1 MESSVVCLEVELIF
15 KKEDMNDRNIDE
27 NKVVVVLDILL
38 ATSTIVT
45 CLATHAKAVYPVVS
59 KQEAML
65 IVNKLKNDG
74 INEEDLYVAG
84 EENAKRIDGYVNP
97 LPLHLQ
103 KMIDH
108 KYLILL
114 TTNGTLAIRKAE
126 KAQAILISSL
136 LNTKAVARKIINE
149 YVNANIIVVCSGS
162 NGNFCMEDFY
172 GAGYLIDQITT
183 LNDQTILSDGALT
196 AKCFYQGFQHQT
208 IEILSQSDVGRLMEK
223 MNYHA
228 DLEFVSK
235 KDLYDLVPVLFKD
248 KIL

>member
-1 MESSVVCLEVELIF
+1 MEVELIS
-15 KKEDMNDRNIDE
+15 KKEDMNDQNIDK

-45 CLATHAKAVYPVVS
+45 CSAAHAKAIYPVVS
-59 KQEAML
+59 KQEAMAMA
-65 IVNKLKNDG
+65 NKLKNDG
-74 INEEDLYVAG
+74 IKAKDIYVAG
-84 EENAKRIDGYVNP
+84 EENAKQIDGYVNP
-97 LPLHLQ
+97 LPLQLQ
-103 KMIDH
+103 NMIDH
-108 KYLILL
+108 KQLILL
-114 TTNGTLAIRKAE
+114 TTNGTLAIRRAE

-136 LNTKAVARKIINE
+136 LNTKAVAQKILNE
-149 YVNANIIVVCSGS
+149 YVNANITVVCSGS

-172 GAGYLIDQITT
+172 GAGYLIDQMTT

-196 AKCFYQGFQHQT
+196 AKYFYQGFQHQT
-208 IEILSQSDVGRLMEK
+208 EEILSQSAVGRFMQK

-235 KDLYDLVPVLFKD
+235 KDLYDVVPVLLKD